1 MLAHDTNG
9 RTESSRSPGTSSPR
23 TSDRIDKIAIRESR
37 TWILALI
44 VLLSLAIGF
53 AIVSYWQGNGLAR
66 EWRILPAAL
75 VLLVVLFCA
84 YVWSK
89 STEMAELRGLVR
101 GLERREN
108 DLPDIE
114 QLEKV
119 FGRVQRSQQGY
130 RELIDTFEDLLF
142 SVSLEGQILA
152 ANRSCAELLGQ
163 PFSELVGRGLDEF
176 VDLPDGT
183 GRVSVQSALP
193 KLLERRNWSG
203 VVRVRLKN
211 SSAIRFL
218 QCSVHVLVRS
228 GQDSGVGVL
237 ARDITHQKENEARF
251 TELFETL
258 QEGVYVAAGD
268 GGLTDVNPALAVML
282 GYDRREDL
290 CSLRLSDLFAEPEE
304 REAQQRQMELGGTSQ
319 GREVTLRRRDG
330 SRITCLHNAAV
341 IRDPGGKISRL
352 QGTFVDITARRE
364 IERRLHRQQE
374 FARRLID
381 CFPDLVVAL
390 DQDGRCTFVSPRC
403 KDLLGFEPEELLGRR
418 LGEGLEPGEGGG
430 FENRFEPSPSSA
442 SGAGAIRDVLVES
455 RSGETRLFR
464 TTASPLLNESGQVE
478 GMIASMHDITDAK
491 RIEQQLIQSERLAA
505 MGQMIAGVAHELNN
519 PLTAVLGVTEMLKD
533 SLKEPSAHRHL
544 EMAHGQARR
553 AAQIVQG
560 LLSFARPPHPR
571 KTRLHLADV
580 IERSLQFHER
590 SLRAS
595 NIAVDFERK
604 TDVPAVLGDPSQ
616 LTQVFLNLIV
626 NAEQAIREV
635 RDHGTLRIRVGVLGD
650 RVVATFQD
658 DGVGIRREILPKIF
672 DPFFTTKRP
681 GRGTGLGLSICLAI
695 LREHHG
701 NIEAQTLAD
710 GGAVFTLSLPIAKGA
725 ELALADPVVSHAS
738 TPVSGSLAGCS
749 VLVVDD
755 EESIREMVRD
765 GLTSRGVRVEVAS
778 TGEEALCLMESRSYD
793 VVLCDLNLQTTVPS
807 AISGQE
813 LFARATRLAAGT
825 PHGRT
830 SLSHESSS
838 SPRPMFVF
846 MTGDL
851 AEQTAIE
858 DSSGQRVRTLQKP
871 FRVSELAKLLTELL
885 SAVPAG
891 NPQAT
896 KTA

>member
-1 MLAHDTNG
+1 MLPTG
-9 RTESSRSPGTSSPR
+9 
-23 TSDRIDKIAIRESR
+23 
-37 TWILALI
+37 
-44 VLLSLAIGF
+44 
-53 AIVSYWQGNGLAR
+53 
-66 EWRILPAAL
+66 L
-75 VLLVVLFCA
+75 VLLVGLFGL
-84 YVWSK
+84 YVWLK

-108 DLPDIE
+108 EMPDIG

-142 SVSLEGQILA
+142 SISLDGQILA
-152 ANRSCAELLGQ
+152 ANRSCVDLLGR
-163 PFSELVGRGLDEF
+163 PFSELVGRSLDEF

-183 GRVSVQSALP
+183 GRASAESVLP
-193 KLLERRNWSG
+193 KLLERRNWAG
-203 VVRVRLKN
+203 VLRVRLKA
-211 SSAIRFL
+211 SASVRYF
-218 QCSVHVLVRS
+218 QCSMHVLVRN
-228 GQDSGVGVL
+228 GQDCGVGVL
-237 ARDITHQKENEARF
+237 ARDVTQQKENEARF

-258 QEGVYVAAGD
+258 QEGVYVSAAD
-268 GGLTDVNPALAVML
+268 GRLTDVNPAMAVML
-282 GYDRREDL
+282 GYENREE
-290 CSLRLSDLFAEPEE
+290 LRHRGLPDLFHEPAEWEIE
-304 REAQQRQMELGGTSQ
+304 QRELKRSGTLQ

-330 SRITCLHNAAV
+330 SVVRCLHNAAI
-341 IRDPGGKISRL
+341 IRDTSGKISRL
-352 QGTFVDITARRE
+352 QGTIVDITARRE
-364 IERRLHRQQE
+364 IESRLHRQQE

-390 DQDGRCTFVSPRC
+390 DRDGRCTFVSPRC
-403 KDLLGFEPEELLGRR
+403 KELLGFEPQEMIGRR
-418 LGEGLEPGEGGG
+418 LAERLDPRDRAD
-430 FENRFEPSPSSA
+430 FEDRFDAIRS
-442 SGAGAIRDVLVES
+442 SGAGEGSVADLLLES
-455 RSGETRLFR
+455 RNGEMRLFR
-464 TTASPLLNESGQVE
+464 TTASPLFNQAGEVE
-478 GMIASMHDITDAK
+478 GMIASMHDVTDAK

-533 SLKEPSAHRHL
+533 SLKDPAAQRHL
-544 EMAHGQARR
+544 DLAHGQARR

-595 NIAVDFERK
+595 NITVDFTRRN
-604 TDVPAVLGDPSQ
+604 DVPAVLGDPSQ
-616 LTQVFLNLIV
+616 LTQVFLNLIT

-635 RDHGTLRIRVGVLGD
+635 RDHGTLRIRVALLGD
-650 RVVATFQD
+650 NVVATFQD
-658 DGVGIRREILPKIF
+658 DGVGIRRDVLPKIF

-695 LREHHG
+695 LREHNG
-701 NIEAQTLAD
+701 QIEAQPLSD
-710 GGAVFTLSLPIAKGA
+710 GGTVFTLSMPVAKGN
-725 ELALADPVVSHAS
+725 ELFMAGPVVSQAS
-738 TPVSGSLAGCS
+738 AAPTGSLVGSS

-765 GLTSRGVRVEVAS
+765 GLATRGARVEVAS
-778 TGEEALCLMESRSYD
+778 SGEEALCLMESRSYD
-793 VVLCDLNLQTTVPS
+793 VVLCDLNLKAMVPS

-813 LFARATRLAAGT
+813 LFVRATRLAAGV
-825 PHGRT
+825 PQGRAT
-830 SLSHESSS
+830 RSDIPPD
-838 SPRPMFVF
+838 PRPLFLF

-851 AEQTAIE
+851 AEQTAIQ

-871 FRVSELAKLLTELL
+871 FRISELVKVLTEVLAL
-885 SAVPAG
+885 SPSG
-891 NPQAT
+891 NPQTT